1 MDFYR
6 IKERSVKKGL
16 VEIYPD
22 FRICRSKD
30 LMVRGK
36 AFYAIWDEEAGL
48 WSTDEYDVQR
58 LIDKELAEYYEEA
71 KKRTDAYI
79 NVKYLGDYS
88 SKSWMEFRNYVSH
101 ISDSYHDLDTKLTFA
116 NTEVKKNTYASK
128 RLPYPLESGST
139 EAYDEIVSTL
149 YDSDERDKIEW
160 AIGAIISGDA
170 RNIQKFIVF
179 YGEFGSGKST
189 IINIILKLFDG
200 YYTTFDA
207 KALASNSNAFST
219 EVFKSNPLVAIQHDG
234 DLSKIEDNTKINSI
248 VSHEEMII
256 NEKFKS
262 SYTSRINAFL
272 FMGTNKPVKIT
283 DGKSGIIRR
292 LIDVKPSGNK
302 IPPKRY
308 DILTSKI
315 DFELSGI
322 AYKCLETYKR
332 LGKNYYQSYRPLDM
346 MFKTDVFFNFVE
358 SNYYIFEEQ
367 DGCTLTQA
375 YDLYKR
381 YCDESLVDIKL
392 PRYKFRE
399 ELKNYFKN
407 FELVSRVDGKQVRSY
422 YSGFIKDKFSSVY
435 NLDSIE
441 KPSDIEEDEELPM
454 DLNCTKSIFDEQ
466 FSDYKAQYAVESGVP
481 RMSWDKVRTT
491 LKSIDTSRVHFVKLP
506 ENHIVI
512 DFDLKDKNGEK
523 SKLLNLEAASKW
535 PETYAEFS
543 KSGNGVHLH
552 YIYDGDPLKLKNVYS
567 EGIEIKVYKG
577 NSALRRKLTKCNDIP
592 IATISS
598 GLPLREEKRMINY
611 TNVKNEKQ
619 LRDLIEANL
628 RKEIH
633 PSTASSISFIHKLLD
648 DAYNS
653 GIAYDVSEMQQKIKN
668 FAQRSSNQPRKCL
681 RMVMDMKFKS
691 DNYPDN
697 IEFTDDSSLVFFDVE
712 VYPNLFLICYK
723 EAGEKNRC
731 KSMVN
736 PRPQEVE
743 KLFSRKLVGFNNRK
757 YDNHICYAAYLGY
770 NNRQLYQLSQKIV
783 SGGKD
788 CFFPE
793 AYNISYTDLY
803 DLCQKKQSL
812 KKWEIE
818 LGIHHLEIPFR
829 WDEPVPETMWP
840 KVIEYCCNDVV
851 ATEEVYKNNMGD
863 VAAREILSDISG
875 LTNND
880 TTNQHTTKIIFQ
892 NDREPQR
899 EFVYTDLSTIFP
911 GYRYDKYGID
921 KREYAEGVKI
931 VNGKSIYKRQDPSEG
946 GRVYAKVGVWGNVG
960 LMDISSM
967 HPSSIIA
974 LNLFGD
980 NYTNRFKMLRDSR
993 LMVKRLSQAFKA
1005 NDQKMISEYQDKIA
1019 SMFDGALVKYTKDPS
1034 LLDALSGALKIAI
1047 NSVYGLTSAKFDN
1060 KFRDPRN
1067 IDNIVAKRGALF
1079 MIDLQEAV
1087 EAKGYTV
1094 VHIKTDS
1101 IKVADFDDEIKEF
1114 IMEFGKKYGYNFEH
1128 EATYEKMCLVNDA
1141 VYIAQY
1147 RYPEDHVGE
1156 WTATG
1161 AQFAHPYVFKT
1172 LFSKE
1177 PIVFRDM
1184 CETKTVKSALYLD
1197 MNENLKDVTIYE
1209 KELDTRLKIERTG
1222 KNHRLNPDLK
1232 EYSNEQLSS
1241 IISEGHDYQFVGRAG
1256 SFCPVR
1262 PGCGGGELLR
1272 QQNDKYYFVSG
1283 SSGYRWL
1290 EEETVSALEKQDD
1303 IDKSYFELLV
1313 QDAADQILQY
1323 ADLQWFCSDE
1333 KYISIG
1339 ESPIWPF

>member
-101 ISDSYHDLDTKLTFA
+101 ISDSYHDLDMKLTFA
-116 NTEVKKNTYASK
+116 NTEVKKNAYASK

-322 AYKCLETYKR
+322 AYKCLETYKK

-441 KPSDIEEDEELPM
+441 KTSDIEEDEELPM

-840 KVIEYCCNDVV
+840 KVIEYCCNDVA
-851 ATEEVYKNNMGD
+851 ATEEVYKNNLGD
-863 VAAREILSDISG
+863 VAAREILADISG

-1256 SFCPVR
+1256 SFCPVK

-1290 EEETVSALEKQDD
+1290 EEETVSALGKQDD
-1303 IDKSYFELLV
+1303 VDKAYFELLV

>member
-1 MDFYR
+1 
-6 IKERSVKKGL
+6 
-16 VEIYPD
+16 
-22 FRICRSKD
+22 
-30 LMVRGK
+30 
-36 AFYAIWDEEAGL
+36 
-48 WSTDEYDVQR
+48 
-58 LIDKELAEYYEEA
+58 
-71 KKRTDAYI
+71 
-79 NVKYLGDYS
+79 
-88 SKSWMEFRNYVSH
+88 
-101 ISDSYHDLDTKLTFA
+101 
-116 NTEVKKNTYASK
+116 
-128 RLPYPLESGST
+128 
-139 EAYDEIVSTL
+139 
-149 YDSDERDKIEW
+149 
-160 AIGAIISGDA
+160 
-170 RNIQKFIVF
+170 
-179 YGEFGSGKST
+179 
-189 IINIILKLFDG
+189 
-200 YYTTFDA
+200 
-207 KALASNSNAFST
+207 
-219 EVFKSNPLVAIQHDG
+219 
-234 DLSKIEDNTKINSI
+234 
-248 VSHEEMII
+248 
-256 NEKFKS
+256 
-262 SYTSRINAFL
+262 
-272 FMGTNKPVKIT
+272 
-283 DGKSGIIRR
+283 
-292 LIDVKPSGNK
+292 
-302 IPPKRY
+302 
-308 DILTSKI
+308 
-315 DFELSGI
+315 
-322 AYKCLETYKR
+322 
-332 LGKNYYQSYRPLDM
+332 M

-441 KPSDIEEDEELPM
+441 KTSDIEEDEELPM

-592 IATISS
+592 IAHISS

-788 CFFPE
+788 CFF
-793 AYNISYTDLY
+793 
-803 DLCQKKQSL
+803 QR
-812 KKWEIE
+812 
-818 LGIHHLEIPFR
+818 H
-829 WDEPVPETMWP
+829 
-840 KVIEYCCNDVV
+840 
-851 ATEEVYKNNMGD
+851 
-863 VAAREILSDISG
+863 
-875 LTNND
+875 
-880 TTNQHTTKIIFQ
+880 IIFLILI
-892 NDREPQR
+892 
-899 EFVYTDLSTIFP
+899 YMIF
-911 GYRYDKYGID
+911 
-921 KREYAEGVKI
+921 
-931 VNGKSIYKRQDPSEG
+931 
-946 GRVYAKVGVWGNVG
+946 
-960 LMDISSM
+960 
-967 HPSSIIA
+967 
-974 LNLFGD
+974 
-980 NYTNRFKMLRDSR
+980 
-993 LMVKRLSQAFKA
+993 VKR
-1005 NDQKMISEYQDKIA
+1005 N
-1019 SMFDGALVKYTKDPS
+1019 S
-1034 LLDALSGALKIAI
+1034 L
-1047 NSVYGLTSAKFDN
+1047 
-1060 KFRDPRN
+1060 
-1067 IDNIVAKRGALF
+1067 
-1079 MIDLQEAV
+1079 
-1087 EAKGYTV
+1087 
-1094 VHIKTDS
+1094 
-1101 IKVADFDDEIKEF
+1101 
-1114 IMEFGKKYGYNFEH
+1114 
-1128 EATYEKMCLVNDA
+1128 
-1141 VYIAQY
+1141 
-1147 RYPEDHVGE
+1147 
-1156 WTATG
+1156 
-1161 AQFAHPYVFKT
+1161 
-1172 LFSKE
+1172 
-1177 PIVFRDM
+1177 
-1184 CETKTVKSALYLD
+1184 
-1197 MNENLKDVTIYE
+1197 
-1209 KELDTRLKIERTG
+1209 
-1222 KNHRLNPDLK
+1222 
-1232 EYSNEQLSS
+1232 
-1241 IISEGHDYQFVGRAG
+1241 
-1256 SFCPVR
+1256 
-1262 PGCGGGELLR
+1262 
-1272 QQNDKYYFVSG
+1272 
-1283 SSGYRWL
+1283 
-1290 EEETVSALEKQDD
+1290 
-1303 IDKSYFELLV
+1303 
-1313 QDAADQILQY
+1313 
-1323 ADLQWFCSDE
+1323 
-1333 KYISIG
+1333 
-1339 ESPIWPF
+1339 

>member
-1 MDFYR
+1 
-6 IKERSVKKGL
+6 
-16 VEIYPD
+16 
-22 FRICRSKD
+22 
-30 LMVRGK
+30 
-36 AFYAIWDEEAGL
+36 
-48 WSTDEYDVQR
+48 
-58 LIDKELAEYYEEA
+58 
-71 KKRTDAYI
+71 
-79 NVKYLGDYS
+79 
-88 SKSWMEFRNYVSH
+88 
-101 ISDSYHDLDTKLTFA
+101 
-116 NTEVKKNTYASK
+116 
-128 RLPYPLESGST
+128 
-139 EAYDEIVSTL
+139 
-149 YDSDERDKIEW
+149 
-160 AIGAIISGDA
+160 
-170 RNIQKFIVF
+170 
-179 YGEFGSGKST
+179 
-189 IINIILKLFDG
+189 
-200 YYTTFDA
+200 
-207 KALASNSNAFST
+207 
-219 EVFKSNPLVAIQHDG
+219 
-234 DLSKIEDNTKINSI
+234 
-248 VSHEEMII
+248 
-256 NEKFKS
+256 
-262 SYTSRINAFL
+262 
-272 FMGTNKPVKIT
+272 
-283 DGKSGIIRR
+283 
-292 LIDVKPSGNK
+292 
-302 IPPKRY
+302 
-308 DILTSKI
+308 
-315 DFELSGI
+315 
-322 AYKCLETYKR
+322 
-332 LGKNYYQSYRPLDM
+332 
-346 MFKTDVFFNFVE
+346 
-358 SNYYIFEEQ
+358 
-367 DGCTLTQA
+367 
-375 YDLYKR
+375 
-381 YCDESLVDIKL
+381 
-392 PRYKFRE
+392 
-399 ELKNYFKN
+399 
-407 FELVSRVDGKQVRSY
+407 
-422 YSGFIKDKFSSVY
+422 
-435 NLDSIE
+435 
-441 KPSDIEEDEELPM
+441 
-454 DLNCTKSIFDEQ
+454 
-466 FSDYKAQYAVESGVP
+466 
-481 RMSWDKVRTT
+481 
-491 LKSIDTSRVHFVKLP
+491 
-506 ENHIVI
+506 
-512 DFDLKDKNGEK
+512 
-523 SKLLNLEAASKW
+523 
-535 PETYAEFS
+535 
-543 KSGNGVHLH
+543 
-552 YIYDGDPLKLKNVYS
+552 
-567 EGIEIKVYKG
+567 
-577 NSALRRKLTKCNDIP
+577 
-592 IATISS
+592 
-598 GLPLREEKRMINY
+598 
-611 TNVKNEKQ
+611 
-619 LRDLIEANL
+619 
-628 RKEIH
+628 
-633 PSTASSISFIHKLLD
+633 
-648 DAYNS
+648 
-653 GIAYDVSEMQQKIKN
+653 
-668 FAQRSSNQPRKCL
+668 
-681 RMVMDMKFKS
+681 
-691 DNYPDN
+691 
-697 IEFTDDSSLVFFDVE
+697 
-712 VYPNLFLICYK
+712 
-723 EAGEKNRC
+723 
-731 KSMVN
+731 
-736 PRPQEVE
+736 
-743 KLFSRKLVGFNNRK
+743 
-757 YDNHICYAAYLGY
+757 
-770 NNRQLYQLSQKIV
+770 
-783 SGGKD
+783 
-788 CFFPE
+788 
-793 AYNISYTDLY
+793 
-803 DLCQKKQSL
+803 
-812 KKWEIE
+812 
-818 LGIHHLEIPFR
+818 
-829 WDEPVPETMWP
+829 MWP

-863 VAAREILSDISG
+863 VAAREILADISG

-921 KREYAEGVKI
+921 KREYAEGAKI
-931 VNGKSIYKRQDPSEG
+931 VNGKSIYKGQDPSEG

-1005 NDQKMISEYQDKIA
+1005 NDQKMISEYQDKIE